1 MNPGDHE
8 ILELN
13 ELCGALVDRRLTE
26 SQRARLAQ
34 LLHDSEAARR
44 FYVRAMNQSASLHS
58 YASEMHAEG
67 PEHAASPRRAVHFGW
82 WMLGSLAAAASL
94 AIAVWWPGAKGRNTE
109 PGGVR
114 AGQFVARVTAAK
126 DPQWTKRSNG
136 LLTGTQLR
144 RGQQLEL
151 TSGFAEIT
159 FDSGARVVIEGTA
172 TLEINSAWD
181 TTLHRGTL
189 KAIVPPEAIGFRVS
203 NPVVEVVDLGT
214 EFTMIAD
221 GKGSAD
227 VLVLKGEVEAAPR
240 MTGEQET
247 ILLREKDSRRFAESG
262 ITAVANRDEKFAR
275 FAQAVALDPFV
286 APNSFVHWSFD
297 DAAGNRVQANSAG
310 VTITAE
316 DASMQ
321 LFDVNDASAVHPASP
336 HGRALQLDGELYARG
351 RFPGISGP
359 EAHTVS
365 FWVKVPDDAQLF
377 EAYTIVAW
385 VTNLPKLS
393 YRPVQISWNRRR
405 EEGPFGALRT
415 DFGGGSAIG
424 TTTLRD
430 GRWHHVAVY
439 FAAGADANTPVQ
451 VKQYVDGRLESS
463 TINPGPTRAVG
474 SPQPTL
480 IDVVWIGRRL
490 TGAQKYPERFRG
502 EIDELFITPRGLQP
516 NEIVTLMKENRLPT
530 SDVAVTNRTRP

>member
-1 MNPGDHE
+1 MNLGDRE

-13 ELCGALVDRRLTE
+13 ELCGALVDGRLTE
-26 SQRARLAQ
+26 LQRARLSQ

-44 FYVRAMNQSASLHS
+44 FYVRAMNESASLHS

-94 AIAVWWPGAKGRNTE
+94 AVAVWWPGGKGRNTE
-109 PGGVR
+109 PGGAR

-126 DPQWTKRSNG
+126 DPHWTKRSSG
-136 LLTGTQLR
+136 LLPGTHLR

-247 ILLREKDSRRFAESG
+247 ILLRAKDSRRFAESG
-262 ITAVANRDEKFAR
+262 ISAVANRDEKFAR
-275 FAQAVALDPFV
+275 FAQPRKSRSGKQRGRYD
-286 APNSFVHWSFD
+286 
-297 DAAGNRVQANSAG
+297 
-310 VTITAE
+310 
-316 DASMQ
+316 
-321 LFDVNDASAVHPASP
+321 
-336 HGRALQLDGELYARG
+336 HGRRCEHAAVRCERCVSRASGESARARAPARRETLCARTFPWNLRTGGAHGELLG
-351 RFPGISGP
+351 
-359 EAHTVS
+359 
-365 FWVKVPDDAQLF
+365 
-377 EAYTIVAW
+377 
-385 VTNLPKLS
+385 
-393 YRPVQISWNRRR
+393 
-405 EEGPFGALRT
+405 EGA
-415 DFGGGSAIG
+415 GGC
-424 TTTLRD
+424 
-430 GRWHHVAVY
+430 AV
-439 FAAGADANTPVQ
+439 V
-451 VKQYVDGRLESS
+451 
-463 TINPGPTRAVG
+463 
-474 SPQPTL
+474 
-480 IDVVWIGRRL
+480 
-490 TGAQKYPERFRG
+490 
-502 EIDELFITPRGLQP
+502 
-516 NEIVTLMKENRLPT
+516 
-530 SDVAVTNRTRP
+530 